1 MEAVTIY
8 ITFWTAFQYEYSSCQ
23 INDYYQVSPPTSE
36 MIVSSP
42 LPSVLI
48 SMPFSKKN
56 PVELGQGC
64 AGATEWW
71 WWWLRD
77 GGDGGGGGICAI
89 EPIVPIV
96 AI

>member
-1 MEAVTIY
+1 
-8 ITFWTAFQYEYSSCQ
+8 
-23 INDYYQVSPPTSE
+23 

-48 SMPFSKKN
+48 SMPLSKKN
-56 PVELGQGC
+56 AVELGQGC
-64 AGATEWW
+64 AGATEWWWW